1 MRDEYVIML
10 YGDGM
15 KLETN
20 LKQTQIQTQKLSL
33 KQQFSL
39 KVLEMN
45 DTQVL
50 DAIVAELEI
59 NPVLEANENIYAM
72 QEHAYGDRTPFDIAL
87 YYVVQEESLS
97 ETLLKQLHTDS
108 NQVNEAL
115 ADFIIESLDSNGYLR
130 LSMEELMEITHASFE
145 ELEETINV
153 IQTFE
158 PYGVCARSLQE
169 CILIQLS
176 YLHHP
181 ALKTAITITDRYLE
195 ELAQNKLPWLASCLN
210 ISLEEVNA
218 AAALIRSCNPK
229 PGSSYAH
236 PSAYVAADAKI
247 TVIDREVQ
255 IELLSTR
262 YDLRISKRYQ
272 STTDKEMQNYLK
284 KYIKQAELLIAS
296 IEKRN
301 VTLLGIVHCI
311 IDHQKDYFLD
321 HRPLKGFTLKE
332 AAQALGI
339 HESTVS
345 RTIANKYVS
354 FEERLIPL
362 KFFFPAKLSSSDSAH
377 EAKERIKELI
387 TSENKQQPYSDQDLA
402 DLLLEEGIRCSRR
415 TVAKYRDALGIPST
429 SKRKQY
435 R

>member
-1 MRDEYVIML
+1 M
-10 YGDGM
+10 
-15 KLETN
+15 
-20 LKQTQIQTQKLSL
+20 KQTQIQTQKLSL

-72 QEHAYGDRTPFDIAL
+72 QEHAYGDRTPFDLAL
-87 YYVVQEESLS
+87 NYVVQEESLS

-108 NQVNEAL
+108 HQVNEAL

-262 YDLRISKRYQ
+262 YDLRISKTLSKHNGQ
-272 STTDKEMQNYLK
+272 GN
-284 KYIKQAELLIAS
+284 AEL
-296 IEKRN
+296 
-301 VTLLGIVHCI
+301 
-311 IDHQKDYFLD
+311 
-321 HRPLKGFTLKE
+321 
-332 AAQALGI
+332 
-339 HESTVS
+339 
-345 RTIANKYVS
+345 
-354 FEERLIPL
+354 FEEIHQ
-362 KFFFPAKLSSSDSAH
+362 A
-377 EAKERIKELI
+377 
-387 TSENKQQPYSDQDLA
+387 
-402 DLLLEEGIRCSRR
+402 GR
-415 TVAKYRDALGIPST
+415 TVD
-429 SKRKQY
+429 RKH
-435 R
+435 